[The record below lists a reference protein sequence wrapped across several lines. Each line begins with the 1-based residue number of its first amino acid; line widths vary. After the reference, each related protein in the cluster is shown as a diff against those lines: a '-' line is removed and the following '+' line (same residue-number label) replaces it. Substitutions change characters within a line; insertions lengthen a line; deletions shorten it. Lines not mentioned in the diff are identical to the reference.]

1 MEILIILAA
10 LGLFIWAANYRLKQV
25 AEKAAAA
32 KLYLENNR
40 FRIRLRRDFIELDDG
55 TKVDC
60 LFIEAA
66 GLLNAPCDDY
76 AVRHSIRLSEKA
88 SGGGS
93 RPIFCHMESWRS
105 PDDHAPFFL
114 SEPQKLRYKFT
125 IINDWMRLGVLPFDC
140 LVFSKRGLME
150 IECVASFFSEDCD
163 NTIARASS
171 TFKHTNTVLG
181 YIDGAESKLESQI
194 AAVKMAVLISGCD
207 GDHGAVE
214 GVVIKEWINKQL
226 LETAEGA
233 GRDALKTRLN
243 GAIRT
248 VFAVKEAGEIRTMLR
263 ELCRSVVANS
273 ATPARYAVVELLMLV
288 AKADGTAAAEEL
300 SLIEEAG
307 RHLGLDIEK
316 TRALRDKILPV
327 TIYAKASSGF
337 SSPNDDSLLG
347 IDPSMSQ
354 QEKLKKLNQE
364 YRKWNGRAD
373 NADPDIRKQAHE
385 MVALIARARQRHNI
399 SNL

>member
-1 MEILIILAA
+1 M
-10 LGLFIWAANYRLKQV
+10 
-25 AEKAAAA
+25 
-32 KLYLENNR
+32 
-40 FRIRLRRDFIELDDG
+40 
-55 TKVDC
+55 
-60 LFIEAA
+60 
-66 GLLNAPCDDY
+66 
-76 AVRHSIRLSEKA
+76 
-88 SGGGS
+88 
-93 RPIFCHMESWRS
+93 
-105 PDDHAPFFL
+105 FL
-114 SEPQKLRYKFT
+114 SKPQRLPYKFT
-125 IINDWMRLGVLPFDC
+125 TINDWMRLGVLPLES
-140 LVFSKRGLME
+140 LVFSKRGVIE
-150 IECVASFFSEDCD
+150 IECAVFFLSEDCD

-385 MVALIARARQRHNI
+385 MVALIAHARQRHNI